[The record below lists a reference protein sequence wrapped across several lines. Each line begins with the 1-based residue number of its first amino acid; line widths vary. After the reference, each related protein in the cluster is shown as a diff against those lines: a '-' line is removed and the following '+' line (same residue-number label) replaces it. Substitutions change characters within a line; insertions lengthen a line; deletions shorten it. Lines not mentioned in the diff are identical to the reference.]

1 MAIAEAVTKK
11 LRGIPATYL
20 LQAAELRAQLRVWQC
35 IGQKVCLHLQDRKAV
50 VHRFEGVARHI
61 CSTCDANS
69 LEQREH
75 QTSCGRVP
83 FVPSS
88 AYNTNS
94 LLHDS
99 ASCSFTTGQ
108 RW

>member
-11 LRGIPATYL
+11 LTGIPATYL

-35 IGQKVCLHLQDRKAV
+35 IGQKVCLHLQGKKAM
-50 VHRFEGVARHI
+50 VHRCQGVAKYI
-61 CSTCDANS
+61 CNTCDADS

-75 QTSCGRVP
+75 QTSCRRFP

-88 AYNTNS
+88 AYDTNT

-99 ASCSFTTGQ
+99 ASCSSRTGQ